1 MQSPGYEF
9 SLTARDA
16 WAAMYEDCLNAKESI
31 DIEQYLFLAD
41 EVGKPFLELFLR
53 KARNGVK
60 VRMLCD
66 MVGSFDLYDA
76 LDPEKLAE
84 VGVRLQFY
92 NPIAPWRLEWLASP
106 KKRQSILEYFT
117 AGFMSWFFRDHRK
130 LLVVDRKIAHTGGVC
145 IDYRMRDWR
154 DTNVR
159 LRLPVDSTG
168 SPQVVDEMQQSFNRM
183 WEITE
188 KKNFLRF
195 KKPIEN
201 LGFSFLT
208 NAPHRNQRFLY
219 DRLLSAIQSATH
231 HIYLT
236 TPYFIPDRKLFRT
249 LRSASRRAIDVR
261 LLVNARSDHRM
272 VDLASQSHFASALR
286 AGMKIY
292 LYNENNIIHAKTAII
307 DDRIAFVGSGNL
319 DNLSLLLNN
328 EADLC
333 AVNNPQFAKDLKQQF
348 LNDADNSRILRASE
362 WKKRPFLQKLQ
373 EFLTKPLHPLM

>member
-9 SLTARDA
+9 CLTPKDA
-16 WAAMYEDCLNAKESI
+16 WGAMYEDCLNAKESI
-31 DIEQYLFLAD
+31 DIEQFCFIPD
-41 EVGKPFLELFLR
+41 EVGSAFLKLFLK
-53 KARNGVK
+53 KARGGVR

-76 LDPEKLAE
+76 MDPEKLEE
-84 VGVRLQFY
+84 VGIKLQFY
-92 NPIAPWRLEWLASP
+92 NPIAPWRLNRSGLDQALFFP
-106 KKRQSILEYFT
+106 RKKTILEKLFGLT
-117 AGFMSWFFRDHRK
+117 SWFFRNHRK
-130 LLVVDRKIAHTGGVC
+130 LLIIDRNIAHTGGVC
-145 IDYRMRDWR
+145 IDWRMRDWR

-159 LRLPVDSTG
+159 TTLPIVE
-168 SPQVVDEMQQSFNRM
+168 EMQQSFNRM

-188 KKNFLRF
+188 KKNFFRF

-201 LGFSFLT
+201 RGFSFLT

-219 DRLLSAIQSATH
+219 ERLLSAIQSATH

-249 LRSASRRAIDVR
+249 LKSASRRGIDVR
-261 LLVNARSDHRM
+261 LLLNAKSDHHI
-272 VDLASQSHFASALR
+272 VDLASQSYFSSALR
-286 AGMKIY
+286 AGVKIY
-292 LYNENNIIHAKTAII
+292 QYDEKNIIHAKTAVI

-333 AVNNPQFAKDLKQQF
+333 AMNNSQFAKDVKQQF
-348 LNDADNSRILRASE
+348 LDDADASRILRASE
-362 WKKRPFLQKLQ
+362 WKKRPFLQILQ
-373 EFLTKPLHPLM
+373 EFLTKPLHMLM